1 MENFEIVA
9 KTLFGFEE
17 ILAEELKSIGA
28 TDITLLKRAVKY
40 KGNLATL
47 YKSNLYLRTAIK
59 VLRPIKTFNI
69 RTQED
74 LYTNVKRIPWN
85 QYFSV
90 DETFAIDG
98 VVSGEIFTHSKFVA
112 LRTKDAIAD
121 QFREEI
127 GSRPNVDTNDP
138 DLRINVHI
146 LNNTCTISLDSS
158 GTSLGKRGYKEEQV
172 EAPLSEVLAAGMIIL
187 SGWDKKSNFI
197 DPMCGSGTIVIEAAL
212 MAQNIAAGSFRD
224 FAFQKWRDYDYQ
236 LWKEILQEAKMER
249 IPSSAKIIAYDIA
262 PEAVHVTKGNAERA
276 GVLDNISVTKSDFLE
291 TKHDGEQA
299 TIVVNPPYGDRLM
312 EEDDII
318 PLYQEMGTQ
327 LKHVYNG
334 CDAWIISGNLRAIK
348 FIGLKPSR
356 KIELYNGPIQCKFHK
371 FELYRGSKRGK

>member
-127 GSRPNVDTNDP
+127 GTRPNVDTNDP

-236 LWKEILQEAKMER
+236 LWKEILQDAKMDR

-291 TKHDGEQA
+291 TKHDGEPA

>member
-291 TKHDGEQA
+291 TKHDGEPA

>member
-127 GSRPNVDTNDP
+127 GTRPNVDTNDP

>member
-1 MENFEIVA
+1 
-9 KTLFGFEE
+9 
-17 ILAEELKSIGA
+17 
-28 TDITLLKRAVKY
+28 
-40 KGNLATL
+40 
-47 YKSNLYLRTAIK
+47 
-59 VLRPIKTFNI
+59 
-69 RTQED
+69 
-74 LYTNVKRIPWN
+74 
-85 QYFSV
+85 
-90 DETFAIDG
+90 
-98 VVSGEIFTHSKFVA
+98 
-112 LRTKDAIAD
+112 
-121 QFREEI
+121 
-127 GSRPNVDTNDP
+127 VDTNDP